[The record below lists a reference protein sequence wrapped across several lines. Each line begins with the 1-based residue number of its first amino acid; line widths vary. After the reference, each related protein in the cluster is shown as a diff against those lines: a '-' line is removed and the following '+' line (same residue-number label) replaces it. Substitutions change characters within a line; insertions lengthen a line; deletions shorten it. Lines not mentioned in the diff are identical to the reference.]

1 MTEEG
6 RMARAAALATAAAAP
21 VALALGWWA
30 SGSKGVLGT
39 AFGLALAVAF
49 FSATLLAV
57 GAAGRVQPELMLPA
71 AVVTFAFKMT
81 VIGLLLFLL
90 RDTTAFDRAAFALAL
105 VAGTVIY
112 LAAEIRF
119 AMRARV
125 PYVVTDEKQAGSR

>member
-1 MTEEG
+1 MSEEV
-6 RMARAAALATAAAAP
+6 RMARVAALATAAAAP
-21 VALALGWWA
+21 VVLGLAWWA
-30 SGSKGVLGT
+30 AGSKGLLG
-39 AFGLALAVAF
+39 AGFGLALAVAF

-71 AVVTFAFKMT
+71 AVLTFAFKMT

-90 RDTTAFDRAAFALAL
+90 RDTTAFDRSAFALAL
-105 VAGTVIY
+105 VAGTVVY
-112 LAAEIRF
+112 LAAEIRI

>member
-1 MTEEG
+1 MTEEV
-6 RMARAAALATAAAAP
+6 RMARGAALATAAAAP
-21 VALALGWWA
+21 VALGIAWWA
-30 SGSKGVLGT
+30 DGSKGLLGA

-49 FSATLLAV
+49 FSVTLLAV

-71 AVVTFAFKMT
+71 AVITFLFKMT

-90 RDTTAFDRAAFALAL
+90 RDTTAFDREAFALAL
-105 VAGTVIY
+105 VAGTVVY

-119 AMRARV
+119 AMKARV

>member
-1 MTEEG
+1 MTEEV
-6 RMARAAALATAAAAP
+6 RMARAAALATAAVAP
-21 VALALGWWA
+21 VALGLAWYAAGAKGLLGA
-30 SGSKGVLGT
+30 

-81 VIGLLLFLL
+81 VIALLLFLL
-90 RDTTAFDRAAFALAL
+90 RDTTAFDRAAFALAV
-105 VAGTVIY
+105 VAGTVVY

-119 AMRARV
+119 AMRAKV
-125 PYVVTDEKQAGSR
+125 PYVVTDEKQAGPR

>member
-1 MTEEG
+1 MTEEV
-6 RMARAAALATAAAAP
+6 RMARGAALATAAAAP
-21 VALALGWWA
+21 VALGLAWWA
-30 SGSKGVLGT
+30 AGSKGLLGA

-71 AVVTFAFKMT
+71 AVITFAFKMT

-90 RDTTAFDRAAFALAL
+90 RDTTAFDREAFALAL

-119 AMRARV
+119 ALRARV
-125 PYVVTDEKQAGSR
+125 PYVVTDEKQPGPR

>member
-1 MTEEG
+1 MTEEV
-6 RMARAAALATAAAAP
+6 RMARGAALATAAAAP
-21 VALALGWWA
+21 VALGIAWWA
-30 SGSKGVLGT
+30 DGSKGLLGA

-90 RDTTAFDRAAFALAL
+90 RDTTAFDREAFALAL
-105 VAGTVIY
+105 VAGTVVY

-125 PYVVTDEKQAGSR
+125 PYVVTDEKPTGPR